1 MQLTI
6 MEIGNEREWSG
17 KFGAVVSLPLKVT
30 KPDGVVIVGELN
42 RKPSSPDPGY
52 AVGQTVDLE
61 VGDAREFGGEMIHR
75 LKRPYNGP
83 AGGGSSGGGGG
94 GGGGGTKASTAL
106 TEAEARSFLVSNAVN
121 IFSALQIGLDE
132 MPPPA
137 ILETARAMAIS
148 MFIALKDGTV
158 VKNAAPPA
166 PGYVEAGATKPNST
180 LFDEVAA
187 TTTSSVPF

>member
-158 VKNAAPPA
+158 VMNAAPPA